1 MLDGFR
7 TVVTVEAHYTTGG
20 LGSLVCEVVAERCPG
35 ATVIRLGASGSHD
48 GISGSEVFLNR
59 AHGLAGD
66 LIAAR
71 IRSLL

>member
-7 TVVTVEAHYTTGG
+7 TIVTVEAHYLIGG
-20 LGSLVCEVVAERCPG
+20 LGSLVCEVVAERGQG
-35 ATVIRLGASGSHD
+35 ARVVRLGVSGLP
-48 GISGSEVFLNR
+48 GGVSGSEAFLNR
-59 AHGLAGD
+59 AHGLSRD